1 MQAPESIEMSVRG
14 ETPFDTVVDRPI
26 AEVNIVKE
34 MLENKSAQVF
44 RLDSKVQP
52 SMYNKPLTLDHRLQ
66 APDQLEMEH
75 LYVNDVVSCDPYKCI
90 CEQDM
95 ESACMINEKYDFE
108 KMKRAYFMEGC
119 HLTAPPQNQ
128 MEGSHMAAQ
137 NAAGQRR
144 DVSTVPVEEL
154 RPIGALCCVMDSLYC
169 SFPGCIGCAGKY
181 KFLCCM
187 SKFSCCK
194 CLPNPSEDEDRRCCA
209 IQEQQ
214 RYLII
219 PQSCCEIQMHI
230 CCVDR
235 RGALPCTPQVPCIVN
250 LYGFTC
256 CSDWKCT
263 PGCCKTVGE
272 LIPRLKPESD

>member
-154 RPIGALCCVMDSLYC
+154 RPIGALFVSWIPSIVPSLVVLGVRENTSFCVVCRSSPVASVCPILPKTKTEDVA
-169 SFPGCIGCAGKY
+169 P
-181 KFLCCM
+181 
-187 SKFSCCK
+187 SKNSNDI
-194 CLPNPSEDEDRRCCA
+194 LSSPNPVVRS
-209 IQEQQ
+209 
-214 RYLII
+214 
-219 PQSCCEIQMHI
+219 
-230 CCVDR
+230 
-235 RGALPCTPQVPCIVN
+235 
-250 LYGFTC
+250 
-256 CSDWKCT
+256 KCT
-263 PGCCKTVGE
+263 SVVWIVVGLCRARHRFLVSLTSTVLPAVAIGNA
-272 LIPRLKPESD
+272 LLDVAKPSEN